1 MGRMV
6 ARNYRTTQ
14 QPITGDVVYRLGS
27 SENTGTTVSAEALW
41 ECEITNTRFYP
52 VSNYRKGKLERLK

>member
-14 QPITGDVVYRLGS
+14 QPTGDVVHRLGS
-27 SENTGTTVSAEALW
+27 SEKYGTTVSAETLW
-41 ECEITNTRFYP
+41 VGR
-52 VSNYRKGKLERLK
+52 NYQLPHFTLFQVTVAE